1 MRVGEIIRGIRREQG
16 WNQRRLADASGISP
30 QYLSDIEKGRAK
42 PSLKTLEKIAGA
54 LSVPVTRLLVDK
66 ESAAGDAVEVPL
78 LGRVPAGGPVL
89 AEENILDYIPFAG
102 RFVRE
107 PAFCLEVKGDSMIDV
122 GIEEGDIVLV
132 RAQPVAENGQ
142 TVIARVDGEVTCKRF
157 YSWDGKIR
165 LEPANR
171 AYRPIIGEEIEILG
185 IVTYVLKKIS

>member
-1 MRVGEIIRGIRREQG
+1 MMVGGIIREARREQG
-16 WNQRRLADASGISP
+16 WNQRRLAETAGLSP

-42 PSLKTLEKIAGA
+42 PSLKSLEKIANA
-54 LSVPVTRLLVDK
+54 LSVSVTRLLADRN
-66 ESAAGDAVEVPL
+66 ETGSIVEVPL

-89 AEENILDYIPFAG
+89 VEENILDHIPFAA

-107 PAFCLEVKGDSMIDV
+107 PAFCLEVKGDSMIDL

-157 YSWDGKIR
+157 YAWDGKIR

-171 AYRPIIGEEIEILG
+171 AYRPIVGNEVEILG
-185 IVTYVLKKIS
+185 VVSYLVKKIS

>member
-1 MRVGEIIRGIRREQG
+1 MMVGGIIREARREQG
-16 WNQRRLADASGISP
+16 WNQRRLAEAAGLSP

-42 PSLKTLEKIAGA
+42 PSLKSLEKIANA
-54 LSVPVTRLLVDK
+54 LSVSVTRLLVDRN
-66 ESAAGDAVEVPL
+66 ETGSIVEVPL

-89 AEENILDYIPFAG
+89 AEENILEHIPFAA

-107 PAFCLEVKGDSMIDV
+107 PAFCLEVKGDSMIDL

-157 YSWDGKIR
+157 YAWDGKIR

-171 AYRPIIGEEIEILG
+171 AYRPIVGNEVEILG
-185 IVTYVLKKIS
+185 VVSYLVKKI

>member
-1 MRVGEIIRGIRREQG
+1 MRVGEIIREARREQG
-16 WNQRRLADASGISP
+16 WNQRQLAEASGLSP

-42 PSLKTLEKIAGA
+42 PSLKSLEKIAGA
-54 LSVPVTRLLVDK
+54 LSVPVTRLLADRGETGNV
-66 ESAAGDAVEVPL
+66 VEVPL

-89 AEENILDYIPFAG
+89 AEENILDYVPFAA

-107 PAFCLEVKGDSMIDV
+107 PAFCLEIKGDSMIDL
-122 GIEEGDIVLV
+122 GIEEGDIILV

-157 YSWDGKIR
+157 YAWDGKVR

-171 AYRPIIGEEIEILG
+171 AYRPIVGNEVEILG
-185 IVTYVLKKIS
+185 IVSYLVKRIS